1 LQVSNGEVSAT
12 KLFRWCLNFQSAS
25 HILSLMKRGTFSVC
39 LACGLAFGAGLR
51 AADEVL
57 PGDPYAPIVV
67 RNVFGLNPPAPVD
80 TKPDTTPPAKITA
93 NGIMTIFGSKQVLF
107 KVADGAKPGQRP
119 VPAKETSYI
128 LSEGQRQDDIEVTHI
143 DEKNGIVTFDNHGVV
158 QEIPLTTAPAL
169 TVPVATGGRR
179 IPAPVMPTVR
189 PVSENVNRGS
199 ENLGRFNGRFGNSRE
214 TGSNNRN
221 GFGNASYNNSTYN
234 NSVNESSNLR
244 TVPARPQVDPDQQ
257 KAIMAVES
265 QLYSTDPQYKNYPPL
280 PPISPSK

>member
-1 LQVSNGEVSAT
+1 
-12 KLFRWCLNFQSAS
+12 
-25 HILSLMKRGTFSVC
+25 MKRGTFLIC
-39 LACGLAFGAGLR
+39 LACGLAFYTSLH
-51 AADEVL
+51 AADVVL
-57 PGDPYAPIVV
+57 QGDPYAPIVA
-67 RNVFGLNPPAPVD
+67 RNVFGLNPPQQVD
-80 TKPDTTPPAKITA
+80 KDESTTPPVKITA

-107 KVADGAKPGQRP
+107 KVAGGAQAGRRP
-119 VPAKETSYI
+119 NTAKEISYI
-128 LSEGQRQDDIEVTHI
+128 LSEGQRQDDIEVAHI
-143 DEKNGIVTFDNHGVV
+143 DEKNGIVTFNNHGIV
-158 QEIPLTTAPAL
+158 QEIPLTAAPAL
-169 TVPVATGGRR
+169 TVPVATGGTR

-199 ENLGRFNGRFGNSRE
+199 ENLGRFNGRFGNSRG

-244 TVPARPQVDPDQQ
+244 TVPTRPQVDPTQQ
-257 KAIMAVES
+257 AAIIEVER